1 MADGIPTRSSVWGK
15 KVESS
20 VGSPPIVSF
29 TEVMSETLAEQLQ
42 EQDLNEFDAEQEALM
57 ASLRDVDDE
66 NDTSRDFELALM
78 LSEDPDCSDDV
89 KMARELQLQ
98 FDREADWQ
106 EQEQYDAKGKKT
118 IVLSTDSHEYSKLDD
133 EEEFLIEEDEEH
145 ENRIDKKYREKV
157 QQFPPC
163 GFVRTEDGKLLTKHD
178 KEIAQRRNCQ
188 KMMLFPSDF
197 KSGDIMDARLSSKI
211 YNDLSMFS
219 KGEAKRK
226 ARVKD
231 KEEKATS
238 EACIDLKT
246 RIIILKFINANHID
260 RVEEI
265 IAIGKESSVLHG
277 ILNATTENE
286 EGPSGVEA
294 HDEKHFAIKVYKQTL
309 NAFRNRAE
317 YVKDDFRF
325 KNPRSVLRIWA
336 IKEMMNLQRLRRA
349 DLPCPMPIHL
359 KKHVLLMSL
368 IGNDGPAPKL
378 KDMKWESEEQK
389 ADVFQQTKNIMVRM
403 FKDCRLVHSDFSEF
417 NLLFADGVVHVID
430 VAQAVDI
437 SHPRALVYLARDIEN
452 ILDFFGKMMGS
463 LPTKQDLFYDVT
475 DIRLE
480 PENNLVAQVEAFER
494 ENPTNLT
501 MFRKRT
507 ADYERMLAERD
518 ESENKLVGLEDSDS
532 EEE

>member
-1 MADGIPTRSSVWGK
+1 MADGIPTRSTVWGK
-15 KVESS
+15 KIESS

-42 EQDLNEFDAEQEALM
+42 EQDLNEFDAEQDALM
-57 ASLRDVDDE
+57 ASLRDVEDE
-66 NDTSRDFELALM
+66 DDTSRDFELALM

-106 EQEQYDAKGKKT
+106 EQQDAKGKKKQVV
-118 IVLSTDSHEYSKLDD
+118 VLSADRHEYSKLD
-133 EEEFLIEEDEEH
+133 EDEELMIDEDEAH
-145 ENRIDKKYREKV
+145 ENAIDKKYREKV

-163 GFVRTEDGKLLTKHD
+163 GFVRTEDGKLITKHD
-178 KEIAQRRNCQ
+178 KEIGQRRNCQ
-188 KMMLFPSDF
+188 KMMLFPSNF
-197 KSGDIMDARLSSKI
+197 KSGDIMDARLICSPKAKQNERHESKT
-211 YNDLSMFS
+211 
-219 KGEAKRK
+219 KKK
-226 ARVKD
+226 
-231 KEEKATS
+231 KATS
-238 EACIDLKT
+238 EASVDTKT
-246 RIIILKFINANHID
+246 RLILLKWINAGDID

-277 ILNATTENE
+277 ILNARTESE

-294 HDEKHFAIKVYKQTL
+294 HEEKHFAIKVYKQSL

-349 DLPCPMPIHL
+349 NLPCPTPVHL

-378 KDMKWESEEQK
+378 KDMKWDSEEQK
-389 ADVFQQTKNIMVRM
+389 ADVFQQTKSIMVRM

-463 LPTKQDLFYDVT
+463 LPSRQDLFYEVT

-480 PENNLVAQVEAFER
+480 FEDNLVAQVEAFER

-501 MFRKRT
+501 IFRKRT

-518 ESENKLVGLEDSDS
+518 ESENKMVDLEDTDS